1 MTGGINAVA
10 SAKGYITKRT
20 STILR
25 TDEPHQLAAG
35 SNPCITS
42 KQQQAEVQ
50 TAGGEDGVDSE
61 VKALI
66 VPNSATSS
74 SEFKISNAG
83 AASNRQFFTLQTQ
96 NVKFP
101 ITFEVAKVYRD
112 PAAAATTTTVNTGT
126 AMDASQLSHLTT
138 DRRMSSLN
146 RDLSPSCIG
155 AARSPSKQVAA
166 AASSGIK
173 QRINLLNDRYH
184 NRSLTTKQR
193 RSNQPHDQNSDL
205 QLLMISPRKI
215 HVQASEEVVDTA
227 NQGHHRSVT
236 EGNRCFP

>member
-1 MTGGINAVA
+1 M
-10 SAKGYITKRT
+10 
-20 STILR
+20 
-25 TDEPHQLAAG
+25 
-35 SNPCITS
+35 
-42 KQQQAEVQ
+42 Q

-74 SEFKISNAG
+74 SEFKISNGGG

-112 PAAAATTTTVNTGT
+112 PAVAATTTTVNTGT
-126 AMDASQLSHLTT
+126 GMDASQLSHLTT
-138 DRRMSSLN
+138 DRRVSSLN

-155 AARSPSKQVAA
+155 AAHSPSKQVAA

-215 HVQASEEVVDTA
+215 YVQASEEIVDPA
-227 NQGHHRSVT
+227 
-236 EGNRCFP
+236 F